1 MKRDFTELRAAVR
14 MGFAPRDT
22 RPIHEWAAE
31 NVYLPLGG
39 SSAPGKFN
47 AKSAPH
53 TIAILE
59 DLKDPAVRQVN
70 ILKPIQGV
78 GTTALE
84 VFFLWAMANE
94 PGPAQINYNSE
105 QLRDKNWEPRLLEMI
120 KACPPLKTKLPRDDR
135 KIRKDGLVFAD
146 CVPLTV
152 QSATIGNL
160 QGNSIRYQGNDEL
173 WEWEDGMFKQADA
186 RIEAFR
192 RAGMSKQVNA
202 SQGGIWGSEWHR
214 ICFSPA
220 ASFSEWHQPCPR
232 CGTFQVLKM
241 EKDIDGKKEY
251 LLQWDKD
258 ASRIW
263 YVCPFCSQSFE
274 DTAKTKALFINEGK
288 YVTEGELKKH
298 RTRRWNA
305 LYWSPWETLV
315 AEYREA
321 IEARKN
327 NLMTPLKTFILKR
340 MADFWQDDDSSPI
353 IQPSTFD
360 IEGALSNGQGIRFL
374 TVDVQ
379 KDHLWCLVREWQRDG
394 SSRLLHWGR
403 ALSFSDAH
411 EIAKRF
417 EIKEANYREA
427 LERQRKGV
435 PMTTAEVIQLLGS
448 GVAVD
453 TGGDRTQEVYDACW
467 RYGWIGLKGASDKRE
482 YFKHRETHGGKEI
495 EFQSLRDQTN
505 SILNFES
512 RGSWLRFWIWATVGA
527 KNILS
532 NLRDGKSHRWEVP
545 KNIGHDY
552 MRQINSEVKED
563 GKWIRLGSRANHAW
577 DCESMQIPLA
587 SEAGIFKLPPP

>member
-1 MKRDFTELRAAVR
+1 MKRDLTELRAALR
-14 MGFAPRDT
+14 LGFAPRDT

-94 PGPAQINYNSE
+94 PGPAQINYNTE
-105 QLRDKNWEPRLLEMI
+105 QSRDKNWEPRLLEMI
-120 KACPPLKTKLPRDDR
+120 KACPPLKGKLPRDER
-135 KIRKDGLVFAD
+135 KIRKDGLVFGD
-146 CVPLTV
+146 GVPLTA

-160 QGNSIRYQGNDEL
+160 QANSIRYQGNDEL

-214 ICFSPA
+214 ICFAPA
-220 ASFSEWHQPCPR
+220 TSFSEWHQPCPH
-232 CGTFQVLKM
+232 CGKFQVLKM
-241 EKDIDGKKEY
+241 EQDIDGKKEY

-263 YVCPFCSQSFE
+263 YVCPFCAQSFE

-288 YVTEGELKKH
+288 YITEGELKKH

-321 IEARKN
+321 IEAKK
-327 NLMTPLKTFILKR
+327 LGVISPLKTFLLKR
-340 MADFWQDDDSSPI
+340 MAEFWQEDDSTPI
-353 IQPSTFD
+353 IQPATFD
-360 IEGALSNGQGIRFL
+360 MATTIDNGQGRRFL
-374 TVDVQ
+374 AIDVQ
-379 KDHLWCLVREWQRDG
+379 KDHLWCLVREWQPDG
-394 SSRLLHWGR
+394 SSRLLHWSR
-403 ALSFSDAH
+403 ALTFGDAH

-417 EIKEANYREA
+417 AIPEGEWQA
-427 LERQRKGV
+427 LWRWERDGKQGKAPSTVSRV
-435 PMTTAEVIQLLGS
+435 LI
-448 GVAVD
+448 D
-453 TGGDRTQEVYDACW
+453 TGGDRTQDVYDACW
-467 RYGWIGLKGASDKRE
+467 RFGWIGLKGTDRE
-482 YFKHRETHGGKEI
+482 HFMHTFNTKSGRAEAPLLYEQKDTV
-495 EFQSLRDQTN
+495 
-505 SILNFES
+505 LNYES
-512 RGSWLRFWIWATVGA
+512 RGSMLPLLQWATTGA
-527 KNILS
+527 KNILQ
-532 NLRDGKSHRWEVP
+532 NLRDGNGARWEVP
-545 KNIGHDY
+545 RNIGHDY
-552 MRQINSEVKED
+552 MRQINSEAKEQAG
-563 GKWIRLGSRANHAW
+563 GKWRWKKIGSRANHAW
-577 DCESMQIPLA
+577 DCETMQVLA
-587 SEAGIFKLPPP
+587 AHMNGIFKI